1 MTTEPDPTLDDV
13 PLESAVQAEAEAAE
27 PEVTETRPP
36 RPPLDDRTQLAV
48 GAGLAVADH
57 RPAREPFRRVGARS
71 SAV

>member
-48 GAGLAVADH
+48 GAGLAVAIIGLLGSFFGAWDVH
-57 RPAREPFRRVGARS
+57 LQPA
-71 SAV
+71 